1 MPSASPRKH
10 AGWFILLLVVLTLIV
25 RSKRCL
31 SFFSA
36 MDLQP
41 VGRQPQT
48 MYKLVPRQNL

>member
-10 AGWFILLLVVLTLIV
+10 AGWFILLSVVLTLIV
-25 RSKRCL
+25 RSKRRL
-31 SFFSA
+31 LFFSA
-36 MDLQP
+36 MGLQP